1 MKRVFTIWIAG
12 LLAAGLAGAAT
23 TALQAVDGGGA
34 PASSAN
40 YAADQSLGGAGGIS
54 SAAAPESVARHG
66 YVGQLADAAAF
77 AVVPEADE
85 VDEADS
91 QPLAGLA
98 TLDDDTALAVA
109 GDEVDWAAP
118 VFPLADVS
126 TAGVATAATVYED
139 TLAVA
144 TGTYSGVA
152 GEGSF
157 WVRNVGTDDFDVY
170 AGDGLP
176 DDWQVDHFGV
186 GSPDAGPTNNV
197 DEDLYDNAGEWIADT
212 DPTDGDSYFQIVA
225 VTDTAAKVEMWFD
238 SSSARRYGLEK
249 TTNLVVPDWQP
260 VAGQTNLAGADAL
273 RSLVESNPPVGP
285 HHYRVGVHVP

>member
-23 TALQAVDGGGA
+23 IALQTVDAGGA

-40 YAADQSLGGAGGIS
+40 YAADQSLGGAVGIS

-85 VDEADS
+85 VDEGDS
-91 QPLAGLA
+91 QQLDGVA
-98 TLDDDTALAVA
+98 TLDDDTVLAVA
-109 GDEVDWAAP
+109 GDEVNWDAP
-118 VFPLADVS
+118 AFPLADVS
-126 TAGVATAATVYED
+126 TAGVATATNVYED

-152 GEGSF
+152 GDGSF
-157 WVRNVGTDDFDVY
+157 LVRNVGTDDFDTY

-176 DDWQVDHFGV
+176 DDWQVEYFGV
-186 GSPDAGPTNNV
+186 GSSDAGPTNNV

-212 DPTDGDSYFQIVA
+212 DPTDGDSYFQIAA
-225 VTDTAAKVEMWFD
+225 VSNRSATAEVWFE
-238 SSSARRYGLEK
+238 SSTQRVYSLEC
-249 TTNLVVPDWQP
+249 TTNLAVPDWQP
-260 VAGQTNLAGADAL
+260 VAGQTDLAGSGTM
-273 RSLVESNPPVGP
+273 RSLVETNPAGP
-285 HHYRVGVHVP
+285 HHYRVGVQVP